1 MKLIRQRDVIR
12 EVVDA
17 FARTFAQHMDNVE
30 IFPDGETPKQKLARL
45 MALDLETCDA
55 AAVDAIVGND
65 SWTRVECDECV
76 NAAVAAGRDSMMKH
90 EVVAEFSRGE
100 KSVRVCDWCMANALA
115 QFGKGREGTQGTQ
128 KV

>member
-17 FARTFAQHMDNVE
+17 FARSFAQHMDNVD
-30 IFPDGETPKQKLARL
+30 IFPDGETPRAKLGRL
-45 MALDLETCDA
+45 MALDLETCEA

-76 NAAVAAGRDSMMKH
+76 NAAVAAGSYTMPKH
-90 EVVAEFSRGE
+90 EEVVEFSRGE
-100 KSVRVCDWCMANALA
+100 KSVRVCGGCMASALKK
-115 QFGKGREGTQGTQ
+115 F
-128 KV
+128 